1 MFPMM
6 FEEKNAYASVGY
18 ALYSLTSYV
27 FSENPIKYKT
37 KIKGESEKQ
46 DKMDFWCAEKDF
58 KFEAYIESKK
68 LWLNIGNVKWEFGK
82 SCNILIKKAFEQ
94 IKRLKSAGVDKKSSK
109 YTEGAVF
116 KVVLFQIP
124 IVYHPKFKPEDTDLE
139 SAPKHLENL

>member
-1 MFPMM
+1 M
-6 FEEKNAYASVGY
+6 
-18 ALYSLTSYV
+18 
-27 FSENPIKYKT
+27 
-37 KIKGESEKQ
+37 
-46 DKMDFWCAEKDF
+46 CAEKDF

-124 IVYHPKFKPEDTDLE
+124 IVYHPKFKPEDADLE
-139 SAPKHLENL
+139 SAPKYLENL

>member
-1 MFPMM
+1 MM
-6 FEEKNAYASVGY
+6 FEEKNAYASIGY

-82 SCNILIKKAFEQ
+82 SYNILIKKAFEQ
-94 IKRLKSAGVDKKSSK
+94 IKRLKSAGVDKRVANTQRVQFLKLFFFRFQSSI
-109 YTEGAVF
+109 T
-116 KVVLFQIP
+116 L
-124 IVYHPKFKPEDTDLE
+124 
-139 SAPKHLENL
+139 NLSQRTRIWNLHRSI